1 MISSR
6 FSCALVAL
14 LVLVPLS
21 SRAKGKDASPKAKY
35 AAALK
40 KLRAGPQGELEPVF
54 QQGLVAAEQLEKA
67 IVNANETGKQLPA
80 AATKLEG
87 FVVGTHEAL
96 FAVPKVSFF
105 LKLAR
110 KKGTAVDVAF
120 FENLQRTYPEYD
132 AWPVYFRQQTDYSGC
147 EVFDEPELIPVY
159 RGWLEFAEK
168 HPKAYAAQV
177 EKQLTRLDEMMTQRS
192 CACGKKPEVIA
203 GFEEFLKAFPKAPI
217 TPKVKA
223 RLADIQADKAEMT
236 FECRSG

>member
-6 FSCALVAL
+6 VSCALLAL
-14 LVLVPLS
+14 VVLAPLS
-21 SRAKGKDASPKAKY
+21 ARAKSKDASPKAKY
-35 AAALK
+35 TAALK

-54 QQGLVAAEQLEKA
+54 QLGLAAAEQLEKA
-67 IVNANETGKQLPA
+67 IVNAADAGKRLPA
-80 AATKLEG
+80 SATKLEG

-105 LKLAR
+105 LELAR

-132 AWPVYFRQQTDYSGC
+132 AWPVYLRQQTDYSGC
-147 EVFDEPELIPVY
+147 NVFDEPELIPVY
-159 RGWLEFAEK
+159 QGWMEFAEK
-168 HPKAYAAQV
+168 HPKAYADQV
-177 EKQLTRLDEMMTQRS
+177 AKQLAKLDEMMTERT
-192 CACGKKPEVIA
+192 CACGKKPEVIS
-203 GFEEFLKAFPKAPI
+203 GFEAFLKAFPKAPI

-223 RLADIQADKAEMT
+223 RLADIQADKAEMS